1 MCGIVG
7 YIGDGSVAPAILD
20 GLRALEYRGYDS
32 AGLAVL
38 TPQGLSVRRRA
49 GRIDD
54 LATLVD
60 DELMAGDIGIGHTR
74 WATHGAVTDANAHPH
89 ADASGRL
96 VIVHNGMTDNVA
108 ELRTELLAD
117 GHEFDSDTDTEVIAH
132 LIGAQRDAGSSL
144 TDAVGR
150 TLRRL
155 AGAHSV
161 VALAADEPDLL
172 VGGRVG
178 SAGGLVVGHGASEAF
193 MASDLP
199 AVVRHTRNLQVVEA
213 GEVVSLRCDGAEFR
227 DLHSRPRNRR
237 LISVP
242 WGPMAAAKSG
252 HRHFMHKEIHEQPD
266 TLADTIRPRVTLDPA
281 ELRLRDFQLPVDAR
295 DVERV
300 VIVAS
305 GSSHFAGMIGM
316 RYLRELGQ
324 LPTFTEVA
332 SEFAYAPGP
341 LSRRTLVIAI
351 SQSGATAD
359 VLLAVERARAAGAPV
374 VALVNTVG
382 SELTRTADAA
392 FLLHAGPEIS
402 VAATKT
408 FVSQLGALYLLGCHL
423 GVMRGVL
430 PPDELA
436 RRLADIAHA
445 PLAIA
450 RVLEVEH
457 KVEELARRY
466 HGAANFLYMGRG
478 LAHPIA
484 MEGALKLKEISYIHA
499 EGFAAGE
506 LKHGPIALVAPD
518 IPIVAV
524 ALNDELR
531 PKILNAVA
539 QTRSRNG
546 RVILV
551 ASEGDDL
558 HHDVA
563 DDVITFP
570 RTPSLI
576 SPIVGVIPLQL
587 FAYHI
592 AVWLGLDVDQPRN
605 LAKSVT
611 VE

>member
-7 YIGDGSVAPAILD
+7 YIGDGSAAPTILD

-38 TPQGLSVRRRA
+38 TPHGLSVRRRA

-54 LATLVD
+54 LALLVD
-60 DELMAGDIGIGHTR
+60 DQLMSGAIGIGHTR
-74 WATHGAVTDANAHPH
+74 WATHGAVTDSNAHPH
-89 ADASGRL
+89 ADASGQL

-108 ELRTELLAD
+108 ELRAELLAD
-117 GHEFDSDTDTEVIAH
+117 GHVFDSETDTEVIAH

-193 MASDLP
+193 LASDLP

-213 GEVVSLRCDGAEFR
+213 GEIVALRSDGAVFQ
-227 DLHSRPRNRR
+227 DLHHRPRQRR

-266 TLADTIRPRVTLDPA
+266 TLSDTIRPRVTLDPA
-281 ELRLRDFQLPVDAR
+281 ELRLHDFQLPVDAEE
-295 DVERV
+295 VERV

-305 GSSHFAGMIGM
+305 GSSNFAGMIGA
-316 RYLRELGQ
+316 RYLRELAR
-324 LPTFTEVA
+324 LPATTEVA

-341 LSRRTLVIAI
+341 LSRGTLVIAI

-359 VLLAVERARAAGAPV
+359 VLLAVERAKAEGAPV

-392 FLLHAGPEIS
+392 FHLHAGPEIS

-408 FVSQLGALYLLGCHL
+408 FVSQLGALYLLSCHL
-423 GVMRGVL
+423 GMLCGVL
-430 PPDELA
+430 PPDQLA

-445 PLAIA
+445 PLAVA
-450 RVLEVEH
+450 RVLEIENQI
-457 KVEELARRY
+457 EDLARRY
-466 HGAANFLYMGRG
+466 HGAGNFLYMGRG

-484 MEGALKLKEISYIHA
+484 LEGALKLKEISYIHA

-518 IPIVAV
+518 IPVVAV

-531 PKILNAVA
+531 PKILNAVE

-551 ASEGDDL
+551 AGEGDDL
-558 HHDVA
+558 HSEIA
-563 DDVITFP
+563 EEVIPVP
-570 RTPSLI
+570 RTPALI
-576 SPIVGVIPLQL
+576 APIVSVVPLQL

>member
-7 YIGDGSVAPAILD
+7 YIGEGPAAPAILD

-38 TPQGLSVRRRA
+38 TPEGLSVRRRA

-54 LATLVD
+54 LVELVD
-60 DELMAGDIGIGHTR
+60 DQLMSGAIGIGHTR

-89 ADASGRL
+89 ADATGRL

-108 ELRTELLAD
+108 ELRAELLAD
-117 GHEFDSDTDTEVIAH
+117 GHVFSSETDTEVIAH
-132 LIGAQRDAGSSL
+132 LIGVQRDAGASL

-161 VALAADEPDLL
+161 LALAADEPDLL

-178 SAGGLVVGHGASEAF
+178 SAGGLVVGHGSSEAF
-193 MASDLP
+193 LASDLP

-213 GEVVSLRCDGAEFR
+213 GETVTMSAEGAEFQ
-227 DLHSRPRNRR
+227 DLDSRPRQRH

-242 WGPMAAAKSG
+242 WGPMAAAKAG
-252 HRHFMHKEIHEQPD
+252 HRHFMHKEIHEQPN

-281 ELRLRDFQLPVDAR
+281 ELRLHDFELPVNAR
-295 DVERV
+295 SVDRA

-305 GSSHFAGMIGM
+305 GSSNFAGMVGA
-316 RYLRELGQ
+316 RYLRDLAQ
-324 LPTFTEVA
+324 LPAATEVA

-341 LSRRTLVIAI
+341 LSNRTLVVAI

-359 VLLAVERARAAGAPV
+359 VLLAVERARDAGAPV

-392 FLLHAGPEIS
+392 FYLHAGPEIS
-402 VAATKT
+402 VCATKT
-408 FVSQLGALYLLGCHL
+408 FVSQLGAFYLLACHL
-423 GVMRGVL
+423 GEQRGVL
-430 PPDELA
+430 PPNQLA
-436 RRLADIAHA
+436 RRLTDIAHA
-445 PLAIA
+445 PLAVA
-450 RVLEVEH
+450 RVLEIEPQI
-457 KVEELARRY
+457 EELARRY
-466 HGAANFLYMGRG
+466 HHAANFLYMGRG
-478 LAHPIA
+478 LAHAIA
-484 MEGALKLKEISYIHA
+484 LEGALKLKEISYIHA

-506 LKHGPIALVAPD
+506 LKHGPIALVSPD
-518 IPIVAV
+518 IPVVAV

-531 PKILNAVA
+531 AKTLNAVA

-558 HHDVA
+558 EAGVA
-563 DDVITFP
+563 DEVITVP
-570 RTPSLI
+570 GTPSLI
-576 SPIVGVIPLQL
+576 APIAGVVPLQL

>member
-7 YIGDGSVAPAILD
+7 YIGDGSAAPTILD

-54 LATLVD
+54 LATLID
-60 DELMAGDIGIGHTR
+60 DELMSGAIGIGHTR
-74 WATHGAVTDANAHPH
+74 WATHGAVTDSNAHPH

-108 ELRTELLAD
+108 ELRAELLAD
-117 GHEFDSDTDTEVIAH
+117 GHRFASETDTEVIAH
-132 LIGAQRDAGSSL
+132 LIGVERDAGASL

-161 VALAADEPDLL
+161 LALAADEPDLL

-178 SAGGLVVGHGASEAF
+178 SAGGLVVGHGSSEAF
-193 MASDLP
+193 LASDLP
-199 AVVRHTRNLQVVEA
+199 AVVRHTRDLQVVEA
-213 GEVVSLRCDGAEFR
+213 GETVTLRTDGAEFQ
-227 DLHSRPRNRR
+227 DLNSRPRHRR
-237 LISVP
+237 LFSVP
-242 WGPMAAAKSG
+242 WGPMAAAKAG
-252 HRHFMHKEIHEQPD
+252 HRHFMHKEIHEQPN

-281 ELRLRDFQLPVDAR
+281 ELRLHDFQLPVDAKAIHR
-295 DVERV
+295 A

-305 GSSHFAGMIGM
+305 GSSNFAGMVGA
-316 RYLRELGQ
+316 RYLRDLARI
-324 LPTFTEVA
+324 PTSTEVA

-341 LSRRTLVIAI
+341 LSDRTLVIAI

-359 VLLAVERARAAGAPV
+359 VLLAVERARDAGSPV

-382 SELTRTADAA
+382 SELTRTADAT
-392 FLLHAGPEIS
+392 LHLHAGPEIS

-408 FVSQLGALYLLGCHL
+408 FVSQLGALYLLACHL
-423 GVMRGVL
+423 GEQRSIL
-430 PPDELA
+430 PADQLA

-445 PLAIA
+445 PLAVA
-450 RVLEVEH
+450 RALESEPQI
-457 KVEELARRY
+457 EDLARRF
-466 HGAANFLYMGRG
+466 HHAVNFLYIGRG
-478 LAHPIA
+478 LAHAIA
-484 MEGALKLKEISYIHA
+484 LEGALKLKEISYIHA

-506 LKHGPIALVAPD
+506 LKHGPIALVSPD
-518 IPIVAV
+518 MPVVAV

-531 PKILNAVA
+531 AKTLNAVA

-558 HHDVA
+558 EDGIA
-563 DDVITFP
+563 DEVITVP
-570 RTPSLI
+570 GTPSLI
-576 SPIVGVIPLQL
+576 APIIGVIPLQL

-592 AVWLGLDVDQPRN
+592 AVWLGVDVDQPRN

>member
-7 YIGDGSVAPAILD
+7 YIGNGSAAPTILD

-54 LATLVD
+54 LAMLVD
-60 DELMAGDIGIGHTR
+60 DQLMSGAIGIGHTR
-74 WATHGAVTDANAHPH
+74 WATHGAVTDTNAHPH

-108 ELRTELLAD
+108 ELRAELLAD
-117 GHEFDSDTDTEVIAH
+117 GHVFNSETDTEVIAH
-132 LIGAQRDAGSSL
+132 LIGVERDAGLPL

-161 VALAADEPDLL
+161 LALAADEPDLL

-178 SAGGLVVGHGASEAF
+178 SAGGMVVGHGASEAF
-193 MASDLP
+193 LASDLP
-199 AVVRHTRNLQVVEA
+199 AVVHHTRNLQVVEA
-213 GEVVSLRCDGAEFR
+213 GEIVALRSDGAEFQ
-227 DLHSRPRNRR
+227 DLNNRPRQRR

-242 WGPMAAAKSG
+242 WGPMAAAKAG

-295 DVERV
+295 DIERV

-305 GSSHFAGMIGM
+305 GSSNFAGMVGA
-316 RYLRELGQ
+316 RYVRQLAQ
-324 LPTFTEVA
+324 LPAATEVA

-341 LSRRTLVIAI
+341 LSPGTLVIAI

-359 VLLAVERARAAGAPV
+359 VLLAVERARTGGAPV

-392 FLLHAGPEIS
+392 FHLHAGPEIS
-402 VAATKT
+402 VCATKT
-408 FVSQLGALYLLGCHL
+408 FVSQLGALYLLACHL
-423 GVMRGVL
+423 GVLRGTL
-430 PPDELA
+430 PPNQLA

-445 PLAIA
+445 PIA
-450 RVLEVEH
+450 VARTLEIENQI
-457 KVEELARRY
+457 EDLARRY
-466 HGAANFLYMGRG
+466 HHARNFLYMGRG

-484 MEGALKLKEISYIHA
+484 LEGALKLKEISYIHA

-506 LKHGPIALVAPD
+506 LKHGPIALVEPD

-524 ALNDELR
+524 ALGDELR
-531 PKILNAVA
+531 SKILNAVE

-558 HHDVA
+558 HPEIA
-563 DDVITFP
+563 EEVITIP
-570 RTPSLI
+570 RTPPLI
-576 SPIVGVIPLQL
+576 APIVGVVPLQL

>member
-7 YIGDGSVAPAILD
+7 YIGEGPAAPAILD

-38 TPQGLSVRRRA
+38 TPEGLSVRRRA

-54 LATLVD
+54 LVELVD
-60 DELMAGDIGIGHTR
+60 DQLMSGAIGIGHTR

-89 ADASGRL
+89 ADATGRL

-108 ELRTELLAD
+108 ELRAELLAD
-117 GHEFDSDTDTEVIAH
+117 GHVFSSETDTEVIAH
-132 LIGAQRDAGSSL
+132 LIGVQRDAGASL

-161 VALAADEPDLL
+161 LALAADEPDLL

-178 SAGGLVVGHGASEAF
+178 SAGGLVVGHGSSEAF
-193 MASDLP
+193 LASDLP

-213 GEVVSLRCDGAEFR
+213 GETVTLSAEGAEFQ
-227 DLHSRPRNRR
+227 DLHRRPRQRH

-242 WGPMAAAKSG
+242 WGPMAAAKAG
-252 HRHFMHKEIHEQPD
+252 HRHFMHKEIHEQPN

-281 ELRLRDFQLPVDAR
+281 ELRLHDFELPVNAR
-295 DVERV
+295 SVDRA

-305 GSSHFAGMIGM
+305 GSSNFAGMVGA
-316 RYLRELGQ
+316 RYLRDLAQ
-324 LPTFTEVA
+324 LPAATEVA

-341 LSRRTLVIAI
+341 LSNRTLVVAI

-359 VLLAVERARAAGAPV
+359 VLLAVERARDAGAPV

-392 FLLHAGPEIS
+392 FYLHAGPEIS
-402 VAATKT
+402 VCATKT
-408 FVSQLGALYLLGCHL
+408 FVSQLGAFYLLACHL
-423 GVMRGVL
+423 GEQRGVL
-430 PPDELA
+430 PPNQLA
-436 RRLADIAHA
+436 RRLTDIAHA
-445 PLAIA
+445 PLAVA
-450 RVLEVEH
+450 RVLEIEPQI
-457 KVEELARRY
+457 EELARRY
-466 HGAANFLYMGRG
+466 HHAANFLYMGRG
-478 LAHPIA
+478 LAHAIA
-484 MEGALKLKEISYIHA
+484 LEGALKLKEISYIHA

-506 LKHGPIALVAPD
+506 LKHGPIALVSPD
-518 IPIVAV
+518 IPVVAV

-531 PKILNAVA
+531 AKTLNAVA

-558 HHDVA
+558 EAGVA
-563 DDVITFP
+563 DEVITVP
-570 RTPSLI
+570 GTPSLI
-576 SPIVGVIPLQL
+576 APIAGVVPLQL

>member
-7 YIGDGSVAPAILD
+7 YIGESPAAPAILD

-38 TPQGLSVRRRA
+38 TPEGLSVRRRA

-60 DELMAGDIGIGHTR
+60 DRLMSGGIGIGHTR
-74 WATHGAVTDANAHPH
+74 WATHGAVTDGNAHPH

-108 ELRTELLAD
+108 ELRAELLAD
-117 GHEFDSDTDTEVIAH
+117 GHVFASDTDTEVIAH
-132 LIGAQRDAGSSL
+132 LMGVQRDAGASL

-155 AGAHSV
+155 VGAHSV
-161 VALAADEPDLL
+161 LALAADEPDLL

-178 SAGGLVVGHGASEAF
+178 SAGGLVVGHGNSGALL
-193 MASDLP
+193 ASDLP
-199 AVVRHTRNLQVVEA
+199 AVVRYTRNLQVVES
-213 GEVVSLRCDGAEFR
+213 GEIVALRRDCAEFQ
-227 DLHSRPRNRR
+227 DLDNRPLTRR
-237 LISVP
+237 TISIP
-242 WGPMAAAKSG
+242 WDPMAVAKAG
-252 HRHFMHKEIHEQPD
+252 HRHFMHKEILEQPES
-266 TLADTIRPRVTLDPA
+266 LAETIRPRVTLDPPQ
-281 ELRLRDFQLPVDAR
+281 LRWRDFRLPVEAR
-295 DVERV
+295 AIERV

-305 GSSHFAGMIGM
+305 GTSNFAGIVGAS
-316 RYLRELGQ
+316 YLRSLAG
-324 LPTFTEVA
+324 LPATTEIA

-341 LSRRTLVIAI
+341 LSERTLVVAI

-374 VALVNTVG
+374 VALVNTIG
-382 SELTRTADAA
+382 SELTRAADAA
-392 FLLHAGPEIS
+392 FYLHAGPEIS
-402 VAATKT
+402 VCATKT
-408 FVSQLGALYLLGCHL
+408 FVSQLGALYLLACHL
-423 GVMRGVL
+423 GVQCGVL
-430 PPDELA
+430 PPDRLA

-445 PLAIA
+445 PLAVA
-450 RVLEVEH
+450 RALETEPQ
-457 KVEELARRY
+457 VEELARRY
-466 HGAANFLYMGRG
+466 HQAGNFLYMGRG

-484 MEGALKLKEISYIHA
+484 LEGALKLKEVSYIHA

-518 IPIVAV
+518 IPVVAV
-524 ALNDELR
+524 ALDDELR
-531 PKILNAVA
+531 AKTLNAVA
-539 QTRSRNG
+539 QVRSRNG
-546 RVILV
+546 RVILI

-558 HHDVA
+558 DPA
-563 DDVITFP
+563 LTEDIITVP
-570 RTPSLI
+570 RTSSLI
-576 SPIVGVIPLQL
+576 APIVAVVPLQL

>member
-7 YIGDGSVAPAILD
+7 YIGDGSAAPTILD

-54 LATLVD
+54 LAMLVD
-60 DELMAGDIGIGHTR
+60 DQLMSGAIGIGHTR
-74 WATHGAVTDANAHPH
+74 WATHGGVTDSNAHPH

-108 ELRTELLAD
+108 ELRAELLAD
-117 GHEFDSDTDTEVIAH
+117 GHVFDSETDTEVIAH

-193 MASDLP
+193 LASDLP

-213 GEVVSLRCDGAEFR
+213 GEIVALRSDGAEFQ
-227 DLHSRPRNRR
+227 DLHNRPRERR

-242 WGPMAAAKSG
+242 WGPMAAAKAG

-266 TLADTIRPRVTLDPA
+266 TLSDTIRPRVTLDPA
-281 ELRLRDFQLPVDAR
+281 ELRLHDFQLPVDAEE
-295 DVERV
+295 VERV

-305 GSSHFAGMIGM
+305 GSSHFAGMIGA
-316 RYLRELGQ
+316 RYLRELAR
-324 LPTFTEVA
+324 LPATTEVA

-341 LSRRTLVIAI
+341 LSRGTLVIAI

-359 VLLAVERARAAGAPV
+359 VLLAVERAKADGSPV

-392 FLLHAGPEIS
+392 FHLHAGPEIS

-408 FVSQLGALYLLGCHL
+408 FVSQLGALYLLSCHL
-423 GVMRGVL
+423 GMLRGVL
-430 PPDELA
+430 PPDQLA

-445 PLAIA
+445 PLAVA
-450 RVLEVEH
+450 RVL
-457 KVEELARRY
+457 KVENQIEDLARRY
-466 HGAANFLYMGRG
+466 HGAGTF
-478 LAHPIA
+478 
-484 MEGALKLKEISYIHA
+484 STWD
-499 EGFAAGE
+499 AGS
-506 LKHGPIALVAPD
+506 H
-518 IPIVAV
+518 
-524 ALNDELR
+524 
-531 PKILNAVA
+531 
-539 QTRSRNG
+539 TRSRWKA
-546 RVILV
+546 R
-551 ASEGDDL
+551 
-558 HHDVA
+558 
-563 DDVITFP
+563 
-570 RTPSLI
+570 
-576 SPIVGVIPLQL
+576 
-587 FAYHI
+587 
-592 AVWLGLDVDQPRN
+592 
-605 LAKSVT
+605 
-611 VE
+611 

>member
-7 YIGDGSVAPAILD
+7 YIGDGSAAPAILD

-38 TPQGLSVRRRA
+38 TAEGLSVRRRA

-54 LATLVD
+54 LALLID
-60 DELMAGDIGIGHTR
+60 DELMSSAIGIGHTR
-74 WATHGAVTDANAHPH
+74 WATHGAVTDNNAHPH

-96 VIVHNGMTDNVA
+96 VIVHNGMTDNVT
-108 ELRTELLAD
+108 ELRAELLAD
-117 GHEFDSDTDTEVIAH
+117 GHRFASETDTEVIAH
-132 LIGAQRDAGSSL
+132 LIGIQRDAGASL

-161 VALAADEPDLL
+161 LALAADEPDLL

-178 SAGGLVVGHGASEAF
+178 SAGGLVVGHGSSEAF
-193 MASDLP
+193 LASDLP

-213 GEVVSLRCDGAEFR
+213 GETVTLRTDGAEFQ
-227 DLHSRPRNRR
+227 DLNSRPRHRR
-237 LISVP
+237 LFSVP
-242 WGPMAAAKSG
+242 WGPMAAAKAG
-252 HRHFMHKEIHEQPD
+252 HRHFMHKEIHEQPE

-281 ELRLRDFQLPVDAR
+281 ELRLHDFQLPVDAKAVDR
-295 DVERV
+295 A

-305 GSSHFAGMIGM
+305 GSSNFAGMVGA
-316 RYLRELGQ
+316 RYLRDLARI
-324 LPTFTEVA
+324 PASAEVA

-341 LSRRTLVIAI
+341 LSDRTLIVAI

-359 VLLAVERARAAGAPV
+359 VLLAVERARDAGAPV

-382 SELTRTADAA
+382 SELTRTADAT
-392 FLLHAGPEIS
+392 LNLHAGPEIS

-408 FVSQLGALYLLGCHL
+408 FVSQLGALYLLACHV
-423 GVMRGVL
+423 GEQRNIL
-430 PPDELA
+430 PADQLA

-445 PLAIA
+445 PLAVA
-450 RVLEVEH
+450 RALEIEPQI
-457 KVEELARRY
+457 EDLARRF
-466 HGAANFLYMGRG
+466 HDAVNFLYMGRG
-478 LAHPIA
+478 LAHAIA
-484 MEGALKLKEISYIHA
+484 LEGALKLKEISYIHA

-506 LKHGPIALVAPD
+506 LKHGPIALVSPD
-518 IPIVAV
+518 MPVVAV

-531 PKILNAVA
+531 AKTLNAVA

-551 ASEGDDL
+551 ATEGDDL
-558 HHDVA
+558 EDGIA
-563 DDVITFP
+563 DEVIIVP
-570 RTPSLI
+570 GTPSLI
-576 SPIVGVIPLQL
+576 APITSVIPLQL

-592 AVWLGLDVDQPRN
+592 AVWLGVDVDQPRN

>member
-7 YIGDGSVAPAILD
+7 YIGDGPAAPAILD

-38 TPQGLSVRRRA
+38 TPHGLSVRRKA

-54 LATLVD
+54 LAMLVD
-60 DELMAGDIGIGHTR
+60 EELMSGAVGIGHTR
-74 WATHGAVTDANAHPH
+74 WATHGAVTDGNAHPH
-89 ADASGRL
+89 ADASGQL

-108 ELRTELLAD
+108 ELRAELQSD
-117 GHEFDSDTDTEVIAH
+117 GHAFASETDTEVIAH
-132 LIGAQRDAGSSL
+132 LIGVQRDAGKSL

-161 VALAADEPDLL
+161 LALAADEPDLL

-178 SAGGLVVGHGASEAF
+178 SAGGLVVGHGVSEAF
-193 MASDLP
+193 LASDLP

-213 GEVVSLRCDGAEFR
+213 GEVVTLRSDGAEFQ
-227 DLHSRPRNRR
+227 DLNNRPRHRR
-237 LISVP
+237 LITVP
-242 WGPMAAAKSG
+242 WGPVAAAKAG
-252 HRHFMHKEIHEQPD
+252 HRHFMRKEIHEQPD

-281 ELRLRDFQLPVDAR
+281 ELRLHDFRLPVEAQT
-295 DVERV
+295 VERV

-305 GSSHFAGMIGM
+305 GSSNFAGMVGA
-316 RYLRELGQ
+316 RYLRELAEV
-324 LPTFTEVA
+324 PAATEIA

-341 LSRRTLVIAI
+341 LSDRTLVVAI

-359 VLLAVERARAAGAPV
+359 VLLAVERAKAAGAPV

-392 FLLHAGPEIS
+392 LYLHAGPEIS

-408 FVSQLGALYLLGCHL
+408 FVSQLGTLYLRACHL
-423 GVMRGVL
+423 GEQRGVL
-430 PPDELA
+430 PPDRLA

-445 PLAIA
+445 PLAVA
-450 RVLEVEH
+450 RALEVEPQI
-457 KVEELARRY
+457 KELARRY
-466 HGAANFLYMGRG
+466 HDATNFLFMGRG
-478 LAHPIA
+478 LAYPIA
-484 MEGALKLKEISYIHA
+484 LEGALKLKEISYIHA

-506 LKHGPIALVAPD
+506 LKHGPIALVAPN
-518 IPIVAV
+518 IPVV
-524 ALNDELR
+524 ALALDDELR
-531 PKILNAVA
+531 AKTLNAVA

-558 HHDVA
+558 KA
-563 DDVITFP
+563 GIAEELITVP
-570 RTPSLI
+570 HTPPLI
-576 SPIVGVIPLQL
+576 APIVGVIPVQL

-592 AVWLGLDVDQPRN
+592 AVCLGLDVDQPRN

>member
-7 YIGDGSVAPAILD
+7 YIGDGPAAPAILD

-38 TPQGLSVRRRA
+38 TPEGLAVRRRV

-54 LATLVD
+54 LERLVD
-60 DELMAGDIGIGHTR
+60 EQLMSGAIGIGHTR
-74 WATHGAVTDANAHPH
+74 WATHGAVTNGNAHPH

-108 ELRTELLAD
+108 ELRAELLAD
-117 GHEFDSDTDTEVIAH
+117 GHIFASETDTEVIAH
-132 LIGAQRDAGSSL
+132 LIGVQRDAGASL

-161 VALAADEPDLL
+161 LALAADEPDLL

-178 SAGGLVVGHGASEAF
+178 SAGGLVVGHGNAEAF
-193 MASDLP
+193 LASDLP
-199 AVVRHTRNLQVVEA
+199 AVVRFTRNLQVVEA
-213 GEVVSLRCDGAEFR
+213 GEIVALRSDGAEFQ
-227 DLHSRPRNRR
+227 DLQNRPRHRR

-242 WGPMAAAKSG
+242 WGPVATAKAG

-281 ELRLRDFQLPVDAR
+281 ELRLHDFHLPVDAPTI
-295 DVERV
+295 ERV

-305 GSSHFAGMIGM
+305 GSSNFAGMVGT
-316 RYLRELGQ
+316 RYFRQ
-324 LPTFTEVA
+324 LARVPASTEVA

-341 LSRRTLVIAI
+341 LSDRTLVIAI

-359 VLLAVERARAAGAPV
+359 VLLAVERATAAGAPV

-382 SELTRTADAA
+382 SELTRTADAV
-392 FLLHAGPEIS
+392 FYLHAGPEIS

-408 FVSQLGALYLLGCHL
+408 FVSQLGALYLLACYL
-423 GVMRGVL
+423 GVQRDVL
-430 PPDELA
+430 PPDQLA
-436 RRLADIAHA
+436 GRLADIAHA
-445 PLAIA
+445 PLAVA
-450 RVLEVEH
+450 RALEVEPQI
-457 KVEELARRY
+457 EELARRY
-466 HGAANFLYMGRG
+466 HHADNFLYMGRG

-484 MEGALKLKEISYIHA
+484 LEGALKLKEVSYIHA

-506 LKHGPIALVAPD
+506 LKHGPIALVSPD
-518 IPIVAV
+518 VPVV
-524 ALNDELR
+524 ALALDDELR
-531 PKILNAVA
+531 VKMINAVA
-539 QTRSRNG
+539 QTRARNG
-546 RVILV
+546 RVILI

-558 HHDVA
+558 HDEIAEEIIAV
-563 DDVITFP
+563 P
-570 RTPSLI
+570 RTPPLI
-576 SPIVGVIPLQL
+576 APIVGVVPLQL

-605 LAKSVT
+605 LAKTVT

>member
-7 YIGDGSVAPAILD
+7 YIGDGSAAPAILE

-49 GRIDD
+49 GRIRD
-54 LATLVD
+54 LARLID
-60 DELMAGDIGIGHTR
+60 DDVMSGAIGIGHTR

-89 ADASGRL
+89 TDASGRL
-96 VIVHNGMTDNVA
+96 VLVHNGMTDNVA
-108 ELRTELLAD
+108 DIRAELLAD
-117 GHEFDSDTDTEVIAH
+117 GHVFSSETDTEVIAH
-132 LIGAQRDAGSSL
+132 LIGAHRDAGSSL

-161 VALAADEPDLL
+161 VALAADEPGLL

-178 SAGGLVVGHGASEAF
+178 SAGGLVVGHGESEALL
-193 MASDLP
+193 ASDLP
-199 AVVRHTRNLQVVEA
+199 AVVRHTRKVQVVEA
-213 GEVVSLRCDGAEFR
+213 GEIVALRSDGAEFQ
-227 DLHSRPRNRR
+227 DLNSRSRQRR
-237 LISVP
+237 VFSVP
-242 WGPMAAAKSG
+242 WGPLAAAKAG
-252 HRHFMHKEIHEQPD
+252 HRHFMHKEIHEQPK
-266 TLADTIRPRVTLDPA
+266 TLADTIRPRVTLEPA
-281 ELRLRDFQLPVDAR
+281 QLRLHDFELPVDAR
-295 DVERV
+295 DIERV

-305 GSSHFAGMIGM
+305 GSSNFAGMVGA
-316 RYLRELGQ
+316 RYVREMAL
-324 LPTFTEVA
+324 LPAVTEVA

-341 LSRRTLVIAI
+341 LSRGTLVIAI

-359 VLLAVERARAAGAPV
+359 VLLAVERAKADGAPV

-392 FLLHAGPEIS
+392 FHLHAGPEIS

-423 GVMRGVL
+423 GVLRGVL
-430 PPDELA
+430 PPD
-436 RRLADIAHA
+436 RLAQRLTDIAHA
-445 PLAIA
+445 PLTVA
-450 RVLEVEH
+450 RVLEIES
-457 KVEELARRY
+457 EIEDLARRY

-478 LAHPIA
+478 LAHPVA
-484 MEGALKLKEISYIHA
+484 LEGALKLKEISYIHA

-524 ALNDELR
+524 ALGDELR
-531 PKILNAVA
+531 PKILSAVE
-539 QTRSRNG
+539 QTRARNG

-558 HHDVA
+558 YPGIAEDI
-563 DDVITFP
+563 ITVP
-570 RTPSLI
+570 RTPPLI
-576 SPIVGVIPLQL
+576 APIVSVIPLQL

>member
-7 YIGDGSVAPAILD
+7 YIGDGPAAPAILD

-38 TPQGLSVRRRA
+38 TPEGLSVRRRA

-54 LATLVD
+54 LAMLVANQ
-60 DELMAGDIGIGHTR
+60 LMSGAIGIGHTR
-74 WATHGAVTDANAHPH
+74 WATHGAVTDSNAHPH

-96 VIVHNGMTDNVA
+96 VIVHNGMTDNVS
-108 ELRTELLAD
+108 ELRANLLAD
-117 GHEFDSDTDTEVIAH
+117 GHVFASETDTEVIAH
-132 LIGAQRDAGSSL
+132 LIGVQRDAGASL
-144 TDAVGR
+144 TEAVGH
-150 TLRRL
+150 TLRHL

-161 VALAADEPDLL
+161 LALAADEPDVL

-178 SAGGLVVGHGASEAF
+178 SAGGLVVGHGNSEAF
-193 MASDLP
+193 LASDLP

-213 GEVVSLRCDGAEFR
+213 GEIVALRRDGAEFQ
-227 DLHSRPRNRR
+227 DLNNRPRHRR

-242 WGPMAAAKSG
+242 WGPVAAAKAG

-281 ELRLRDFQLPVDAR
+281 ELRLHDFQLPVDAQT
-295 DVERV
+295 VERV
-300 VIVAS
+300 AIVAS
-305 GSSHFAGMIGM
+305 GSSNFAGMIGT
-316 RYLRELGQ
+316 RYFRELA
-324 LPTFTEVA
+324 LVPAATEIA
-332 SEFAYAPGP
+332 SEFAYTPGP
-341 LSRRTLVIAI
+341 LSDRTLVIAI

-374 VALVNTVG
+374 VAVVNTVG
-382 SELTRTADAA
+382 SELTRTADAV
-392 FLLHAGPEIS
+392 FHLHAGPEIS

-408 FVSQLGALYLLGCHL
+408 FVSQLGALYLLACHL
-423 GVMRGVL
+423 GVERGVL
-430 PPDELA
+430 PPDQFA
-436 RRLADIAHA
+436 RRLTDIAHA
-445 PLAIA
+445 PLAVA
-450 RVLEVEH
+450 RTLEIEPQI
-457 KVEELARRY
+457 EELARRY
-466 HGAANFLYMGRG
+466 HHAGNFLYMGRG
-478 LAHPIA
+478 LAHA
-484 MEGALKLKEISYIHA
+484 VALEGALKLKEVSYIHA

-518 IPIVAV
+518 IPVVAV
-524 ALNDELR
+524 ALGDELR
-531 PKILNAVA
+531 AKTLNAVA

-558 HHDVA
+558 EDGIAEEIVT
-563 DDVITFP
+563 VP
-570 RTPSLI
+570 RTPPLI
-576 SPIVGVIPLQL
+576 APIVGVVPLQL

-592 AVWLGLDVDQPRN
+592 AVLLGLDVDQPRN
-605 LAKSVT
+605 LAKTVT

>member
-1 MCGIVG
+1 MSG
-7 YIGDGSVAPAILD
+7 A
-20 GLRALEYRGYDS
+20 
-32 AGLAVL
+32 
-38 TPQGLSVRRRA
+38 
-49 GRIDD
+49 
-54 LATLVD
+54 
-60 DELMAGDIGIGHTR
+60 IGIGHTR

-96 VIVHNGMTDNVA
+96 VIVHNGMTDNVT
-108 ELRTELLAD
+108 ELRAELLAD
-117 GHEFDSDTDTEVIAH
+117 GHVFDSETDTEVIAH
-132 LIGAQRDAGSSL
+132 LIGVERDAGLPL

-161 VALAADEPDLL
+161 LALAADEPDLL

-193 MASDLP
+193 LASDLP

-213 GEVVSLRCDGAEFR
+213 GEIVALRSDGAEFQ
-227 DLHSRPRNRR
+227 DLNNRPRDRR

-242 WGPMAAAKSG
+242 WGPMAAAKAG

-266 TLADTIRPRVTLDPA
+266 TLADTIRPRVTLEPA
-281 ELRLRDFQLPVDAR
+281 ELRLQDFQLPVDAR
-295 DVERV
+295 DVQRV

-305 GSSHFAGMIGM
+305 GSSNFAGMVGA
-316 RYLRELGQ
+316 RYLRELAH
-324 LPTFTEVA
+324 LPATTEVA

-341 LSRRTLVIAI
+341 LSPETLVIAI

-359 VLLAVERARAAGAPV
+359 VLLAVERAKADGAPV

-392 FLLHAGPEIS
+392 FHLHAGPEIS

-408 FVSQLGALYLLGCHL
+408 FVSQLGALYLLSCHL
-423 GVMRGVL
+423 GVLRRVL
-430 PPDELA
+430 SSDQLA
-436 RRLADIAHA
+436 RRLAHIAHA

-450 RVLEVEH
+450 RVLEIESH
-457 KVEELARRY
+457 IEELARQY
-466 HGAANFLYMGRG
+466 HNAANFLYMGRG
-478 LAHPIA
+478 LAHAIA
-484 MEGALKLKEISYIHA
+484 LEGALKLKEISYIHA

-506 LKHGPIALVAPD
+506 LKHGPIALVAPE
-518 IPIVAV
+518 IPVVAV

-558 HHDVA
+558 HADVA
-563 DDVITFP
+563 EAVITVP
-570 RTPSLI
+570 RTPPLI
-576 SPIVGVIPLQL
+576 APIVSVVPLQL

>member
-7 YIGDGSVAPAILD
+7 YIGEGPAVPAIMD

-38 TPQGLSVRRRA
+38 TPSGLSVRRRA

-54 LATLVD
+54 LTKLID
-60 DELMAGDIGIGHTR
+60 GELMSGAIGIGHTR
-74 WATHGAVTDANAHPH
+74 WATHGAVTDINAHPH
-89 ADASGRL
+89 ADASGQI

-108 ELRTELLAD
+108 ELRAELLAD
-117 GHEFDSDTDTEVIAH
+117 GHVFASETDTEVIAH
-132 LIGAQRDAGSSL
+132 LIGVHCDAGASL

-161 VALAADEPDLL
+161 LALAADEPDLL

-178 SAGGLVVGHGASEAF
+178 SAGGLVVGHGSSEAF
-193 MASDLP
+193 LASDLP
-199 AVVRHTRNLQVVEA
+199 AVVRHTRKLQVVEA
-213 GEVVSLRCDGAEFR
+213 GEVVTLRSDGAEFA
-227 DLHSRPRNRR
+227 DLENRPRHRPV
-237 LISVP
+237 ISVP
-242 WGPMAAAKSG
+242 WGPMAAAKAG
-252 HRHFMHKEIHEQPD
+252 HRHFMHKEIHEQPE
-266 TLADTIRPRVTLDPA
+266 TLADTIRPRVMLDPA
-281 ELRLRDFQLPVDAR
+281 ELRLHGFQLPVNADAIDR
-295 DVERV
+295 T

-305 GSSHFAGMIGM
+305 GSSNFAGMVGA
-316 RYLRELGQ
+316 RYLRDIAQ
-324 LPTFTEVA
+324 LPATTEVA

-341 LSRRTLVIAI
+341 LSDRTLVIAI

-359 VLLAVERARAAGAPV
+359 VLLAVECARAAGAPV
-374 VALVNTVG
+374 VALVNTEG

-392 FLLHAGPEIS
+392 FYMHAGPEIS
-402 VAATKT
+402 VCATKT
-408 FVSQLGALYLLGCHL
+408 FVSQLGALYLLACHL
-423 GVMRGVL
+423 GDLRGVL
-430 PPDELA
+430 PPHELA
-436 RRLADIAHA
+436 GRLADIAHA

-450 RVLEVEH
+450 RALEDEAQV
-457 KVEELARRY
+457 KELARRY
-466 HGAANFLYMGRG
+466 HQATNFLYMGRG

-518 IPIVAV
+518 IPVVAV

-531 PKILNAVA
+531 PKILNAVE

-558 HHDVA
+558 HAGVA
-563 DDVITFP
+563 EEIITVP
-570 RTPSLI
+570 RTSPLI
-576 SPIVGVIPLQL
+576 APIVSVVPLQL

>member
-7 YIGDGSVAPAILD
+7 YIGDGPAVPAIMD

-38 TPQGLSVRRRA
+38 TPEGLSVRRRA
-49 GRIDD
+49 GRIEDLTKLLDD
-54 LATLVD
+54 R
-60 DELMAGDIGIGHTR
+60 LMSGGIGIGHTR

-108 ELRTELLAD
+108 ELRAELLAE
-117 GHEFDSDTDTEVIAH
+117 GHRFASETDTEVIAH
-132 LIGAQRDAGSSL
+132 LIGIERDAGASL

-161 VALAADEPDLL
+161 LALAADEPDLL

-178 SAGGLVVGHGASEAF
+178 SAGGLVVGHGSSEAF
-193 MASDLP
+193 LASDLP

-213 GEVVSLRCDGAEFR
+213 GEIVALRTDGAEFQ
-227 DLHSRPRNRR
+227 DLHSRPRHRP

-242 WGPMAAAKSG
+242 WGPMAAAKAG

-281 ELRLRDFQLPVDAR
+281 ELRLHDFQLPVDAKAVDR
-295 DVERV
+295 A

-305 GSSHFAGMIGM
+305 GSSNFAGMVGA
-316 RYLRELGQ
+316 RYLRDLAQ
-324 LPTFTEVA
+324 IPAATEVA

-341 LSRRTLVIAI
+341 LSDRTLVIAI

-359 VLLAVERARAAGAPV
+359 VLLAVERAREAGAPV

-392 FLLHAGPEIS
+392 FYLHAGPEIS

-408 FVSQLGALYLLGCHL
+408 FVSQLGALYLLACHL
-423 GVMRGVL
+423 GDRRGIL
-430 PPDELA
+430 PADQLA

-445 PLAIA
+445 PLAVA
-450 RVLEVEH
+450 RALELEPQI
-457 KVEELARRY
+457 EDLARRF
-466 HGAANFLYMGRG
+466 HHADNFLYMGRG
-478 LAHPIA
+478 LAHA
-484 MEGALKLKEISYIHA
+484 VALEGALKLKEISYIHA

-506 LKHGPIALVAPD
+506 LKHGPIALVSPD
-518 IPIVAV
+518 MPAVAV

-531 PKILNAVA
+531 AKTLNAVA

-558 HHDVA
+558 EDGIA
-563 DDVITFP
+563 DDVITVP
-570 RTPSLI
+570 GTPSLI
-576 SPIVGVIPLQL
+576 APIVAVVPMQL

>member
-7 YIGDGSVAPAILD
+7 YIGDGSAAPTILD

-38 TPQGLSVRRRA
+38 TPQGLSTRRRA

-54 LATLVD
+54 LAMLVD
-60 DELMAGDIGIGHTR
+60 DQLMSGAIGIGHTR
-74 WATHGAVTDANAHPH
+74 WATHGAVTDSNAHPH

-108 ELRTELLAD
+108 ELRAELLAD
-117 GHEFDSDTDTEVIAH
+117 GHVFNSETDTEVIAH

-161 VALAADEPDLL
+161 LALAADEPDLL

-178 SAGGLVVGHGASEAF
+178 YAGGLVVGHGASEAF

-213 GEVVSLRCDGAEFR
+213 GEIVALRSDGAEFQ
-227 DLHSRPRNRR
+227 DLNNRPRQRR

-242 WGPMAAAKSG
+242 WGPMAAAKAG
-252 HRHFMHKEIHEQPD
+252 HRHFMHKEIHEQPS

-281 ELRLRDFQLPVDAR
+281 ELRLHDFQLPVDAE

-300 VIVAS
+300 MIVAS
-305 GSSHFAGMIGM
+305 GSSNFAGMVGA
-316 RYLRELGQ
+316 RYMRELAQ
-324 LPTFTEVA
+324 LPATTEVA

-341 LSRRTLVIAI
+341 LSRGTLVIAI

-359 VLLAVERARAAGAPV
+359 VLLAVERAKADGAPV

-392 FLLHAGPEIS
+392 FHLHAGPEIS

-408 FVSQLGALYLLGCHL
+408 FVSQLGALYLLSCHL
-423 GVMRGVL
+423 GELRGVL
-430 PPDELA
+430 PPDQLA

-445 PLAIA
+445 PLAVA
-450 RVLEVEH
+450 RVLEIESQID
-457 KVEELARRY
+457 ELARHY

-484 MEGALKLKEISYIHA
+484 LEGALKLKEISYIHA

-518 IPIVAV
+518 IPVVAV

-531 PKILNAVA
+531 PKILNAVE

-551 ASEGDDL
+551 ASDGDDL
-558 HHDVA
+558 HPGIAEEVLT
-563 DDVITFP
+563 VP
-570 RTPSLI
+570 RTPPLI
-576 SPIVGVIPLQL
+576 APIVSVVPLQL

>member
-7 YIGDGSVAPAILD
+7 YIGDGPAAPAILD

-38 TPQGLSVRRRA
+38 TPDGLSVRRRA

-60 DELMAGDIGIGHTR
+60 DELMSGAIGIGHTR
-74 WATHGAVTDANAHPH
+74 WATHGAVTDGNAHPH

-108 ELRTELLAD
+108 ELRAELLAD
-117 GHEFDSDTDTEVIAH
+117 GHVFASDTDTEVIAH
-132 LIGAQRDAGSSL
+132 LIGVQRDAGASL

-161 VALAADEPDLL
+161 LALAADEPGLL

-178 SAGGLVVGHGASEAF
+178 SAGGLVVGHGDSEAF
-193 MASDLP
+193 LASDLP
-199 AVVRHTRNLQVVEA
+199 AVVRHTRDLQVVEA
-213 GEVVSLRCDGAEFR
+213 GEIVALRSDAAEFQ
-227 DLHSRPRNRR
+227 DLNSRPRHRR

-242 WGPMAAAKSG
+242 WGPMAAAKAG

-281 ELRLRDFQLPVDAR
+281 ELRLNDFELPVDAPTI
-295 DVERV
+295 ERV
-300 VIVAS
+300 TIVAS
-305 GSSHFAGMIGM
+305 GTSNFAGMVGA
-316 RYLRELGQ
+316 RYLRELAH
-324 LPTFTEVA
+324 LPAAIEIA

-341 LSRRTLVIAI
+341 LSDRTLVIAI

-392 FLLHAGPEIS
+392 FYLHAGPEIS

-408 FVSQLGALYLLGCHL
+408 FVSQLGALYLLACHL
-423 GVMRGVL
+423 GVQRGVL
-430 PPDELA
+430 PPDQLA

-445 PLAIA
+445 PLAVA
-450 RVLEVEH
+450 RVLEIEPRVED
-457 KVEELARRY
+457 LARRY
-466 HGAANFLYMGRG
+466 HQAGNFLYMGRG

-484 MEGALKLKEISYIHA
+484 LEGALKLKEVSYIHA

-518 IPIVAV
+518 IPVVAV
-524 ALNDELR
+524 ALDDELR
-531 PKILNAVA
+531 AKTLNAVA
-539 QTRSRNG
+539 QVSSRNG

-558 HHDVA
+558 QDGIA
-563 DDVITFP
+563 EEVITIP
-570 RTPSLI
+570 RTPRLI
-576 SPIVGVIPLQL
+576 APIVGVVPLQL

>member
-7 YIGDGSVAPAILD
+7 YIGDGPAAPAILD

-38 TPQGLSVRRRA
+38 TPDGLSVRRRA

-60 DELMAGDIGIGHTR
+60 DELMSGAIGIGHTR
-74 WATHGAVTDANAHPH
+74 WATHGAVTDGNAHPH

-108 ELRTELLAD
+108 ELRAELLSD
-117 GHEFDSDTDTEVIAH
+117 GHVFASDTDTEVIAH
-132 LIGAQRDAGSSL
+132 LIGIQRDAGASL

-161 VALAADEPDLL
+161 LALAADEPGLL

-178 SAGGLVVGHGASEAF
+178 SAGGLVVGHGDSEAF
-193 MASDLP
+193 LASDLP
-199 AVVRHTRNLQVVEA
+199 AVVRHTRDLQVVEA
-213 GEVVSLRCDGAEFR
+213 GEIVALRSDAAEFQ
-227 DLHSRPRNRR
+227 DLNSRPRHRR

-242 WGPMAAAKSG
+242 WGPMAAAKAG

-281 ELRLRDFQLPVDAR
+281 ELRLNDFELPVDAPTI
-295 DVERV
+295 ERV
-300 VIVAS
+300 TIVAS
-305 GSSHFAGMIGM
+305 GTSNFAGMVGA
-316 RYLRELGQ
+316 RYLRELAH
-324 LPTFTEVA
+324 LPAAIEIA

-341 LSRRTLVIAI
+341 LSDRTLVIAI

-392 FLLHAGPEIS
+392 FYLHAGPEIS

-408 FVSQLGALYLLGCHL
+408 FVSQLGALYLLACHL
-423 GVMRGVL
+423 GVRRGVL
-430 PPDELA
+430 PPDQLA

-445 PLAIA
+445 PLAVA
-450 RVLEVEH
+450 RVLEIESRVED
-457 KVEELARRY
+457 LARRY
-466 HGAANFLYMGRG
+466 HQAGNFLYMGRG
-478 LAHPIA
+478 LAHAIA
-484 MEGALKLKEISYIHA
+484 LEGALKLKEVSYIHA

-518 IPIVAV
+518 IPVVAV
-524 ALNDELR
+524 ALDDELR
-531 PKILNAVA
+531 AKTLNAVA
-539 QTRSRNG
+539 QVSSRNG

-558 HHDVA
+558 QDGIA
-563 DDVITFP
+563 EEVITIP
-570 RTPSLI
+570 RTPRLI
-576 SPIVGVIPLQL
+576 APIVGVVPLQL

>member
-7 YIGDGSVAPAILD
+7 YIGDGSAAPAILD

-32 AGLAVL
+32 AGIAVL

-49 GRIDD
+49 GRIRDLAQLIDDD
-54 LATLVD
+54 L
-60 DELMAGDIGIGHTR
+60 MSGDIGIGHTR

-108 ELRTELLAD
+108 DLRAELLAD
-117 GHEFDSDTDTEVIAH
+117 GHVFSSETDTEVIAH

-178 SAGGLVVGHGASEAF
+178 SAGGLIVGHGASEAF
-193 MASDLP
+193 LASDLP
-199 AVVRHTRNLQVVEA
+199 AVVRHTRNFQVVEA
-213 GEVVSLRCDGAEFR
+213 GEIVALRSDGADFQ
-227 DLHSRPRNRR
+227 DLHNRSRQRR

-242 WGPMAAAKSG
+242 WGPMAAAKAG
-252 HRHFMHKEIHEQPD
+252 HRHFMHKEIHEQPE
-266 TLADTIRPRVTLDPA
+266 TLADTIRPRVTLEPA
-281 ELRLRDFQLPVDAR
+281 ELRLHDFQLPIAAR
-295 DVERV
+295 DIERV

-305 GSSHFAGMIGM
+305 GSSNFAGMVGS
-316 RYLRELGQ
+316 RYLRELAQ
-324 LPTFTEVA
+324 LPTTTEVA

-341 LSRRTLVIAI
+341 LSRDTLVIAI

-359 VLLAVERARAAGAPV
+359 VLLAVERARAGGAPV

-392 FLLHAGPEIS
+392 FYLHAGPEIS

-408 FVSQLGALYLLGCHL
+408 FVSQLGALYLLACHL
-423 GVMRGVL
+423 GVQHGAL
-430 PPDELA
+430 PPDQLA

-445 PLAIA
+445 PIAVA
-450 RVLEVEH
+450 RVLQIEKQVEA
-457 KVEELARRY
+457 LARSY
-466 HGAANFLYMGRG
+466 HDARNFLYMGRG

-484 MEGALKLKEISYIHA
+484 LEGALKLKEISYIHA

-506 LKHGPIALVAPD
+506 LKHGPIALVEPD
-518 IPIVAV
+518 IPVVAV
-524 ALNDELR
+524 ALDDELR
-531 PKILNAVA
+531 AKTLNAVE
-539 QTRSRNG
+539 QIRSRNG

-551 ASEGDDL
+551 ATEGDDL
-558 HHDVA
+558 DEGIA
-563 DDVITFP
+563 EETISIP
-570 RTPSLI
+570 RTPPLI
-576 SPIVGVIPLQL
+576 APLVGVVPLQL

>member
-7 YIGDGSVAPAILD
+7 YIGDGSAAPTILD

-38 TPQGLSVRRRA
+38 TPHGLSVRRRA

-54 LATLVD
+54 LALLVD
-60 DELMAGDIGIGHTR
+60 DQLMSGAIGIGHTR
-74 WATHGAVTDANAHPH
+74 WATHGAVTDSNAHPH
-89 ADASGRL
+89 ADASGQL

-108 ELRTELLAD
+108 ELRAELLAD
-117 GHEFDSDTDTEVIAH
+117 GHVFDSETDTEVIAH

-193 MASDLP
+193 LASDLP

-213 GEVVSLRCDGAEFR
+213 GEIVALRSDGAVFQ
-227 DLHSRPRNRR
+227 DLHHQPRQRR

-266 TLADTIRPRVTLDPA
+266 TLSDTIRPRVTLDPA
-281 ELRLRDFQLPVDAR
+281 ELRLHDFQLPVDAEE
-295 DVERV
+295 VERV

-305 GSSHFAGMIGM
+305 GSSNFAGMIGA
-316 RYLRELGQ
+316 RYLRELAR
-324 LPTFTEVA
+324 LPATTEVA

-341 LSRRTLVIAI
+341 LSRGTLVIAI

-359 VLLAVERARAAGAPV
+359 VLLAVERAKAEGAPV

-392 FLLHAGPEIS
+392 FHLHAGPEIS

-408 FVSQLGALYLLGCHL
+408 FVSQLGALYLLSCHL
-423 GVMRGVL
+423 GMLCGVL
-430 PPDELA
+430 PPDQLA

-445 PLAIA
+445 PLAVA
-450 RVLEVEH
+450 RVLEIENQI
-457 KVEELARRY
+457 EDLARRY
-466 HGAANFLYMGRG
+466 HGAGNFLYMGRG

-484 MEGALKLKEISYIHA
+484 LEGALKLKEISYIHA

-518 IPIVAV
+518 IPVVAV

-531 PKILNAVA
+531 PKILNAVE

-551 ASEGDDL
+551 AGEGDDL
-558 HHDVA
+558 HSEIA
-563 DDVITFP
+563 EEVIPVP
-570 RTPSLI
+570 RTPALI
-576 SPIVGVIPLQL
+576 APIVSVVPLQL

>member
-7 YIGDGSVAPAILD
+7 YIGDGSAAPAILD

-38 TPQGLSVRRRA
+38 TPHGLSVRRRA

-54 LATLVD
+54 LAMLVD
-60 DELMAGDIGIGHTR
+60 DQLMSGAIGIGHTR
-74 WATHGAVTDANAHPH
+74 WATHGGVTDSNAHPH

-108 ELRTELLAD
+108 ELRAELLAD
-117 GHEFDSDTDTEVIAH
+117 GHVFDSETDTEVIAH

-193 MASDLP
+193 LASDLP

-213 GEVVSLRCDGAEFR
+213 GEIVALRSDGAEFQ
-227 DLHSRPRNRR
+227 DLHNRPRQRR

-242 WGPMAAAKSG
+242 WGPMAAAKAG

-266 TLADTIRPRVTLDPA
+266 TLSDTIRPRVTLDPA
-281 ELRLRDFQLPVDAR
+281 ELRLHDFQLPVDAEKI
-295 DVERV
+295 ERV

-305 GSSHFAGMIGM
+305 GSSHFAGMIGA
-316 RYLRELGQ
+316 RYLRELAR
-324 LPTFTEVA
+324 LPASTEVA

-341 LSRRTLVIAI
+341 LSRGTLVIAI

-359 VLLAVERARAAGAPV
+359 VLLAVERAKADGSPV

-382 SELTRTADAA
+382 SELTRTADAP
-392 FLLHAGPEIS
+392 FHLHAGPEIS
-402 VAATKT
+402 VCATKT
-408 FVSQLGALYLLGCHL
+408 FVSQLGALYLLSCHL

-430 PPDELA
+430 PPDQLA

-445 PLAIA
+445 PLAVA
-450 RVLEVEH
+450 RALETENQI
-457 KVEELARRY
+457 EDLARRY
-466 HGAANFLYMGRG
+466 HGAGNFLYMGRG

-484 MEGALKLKEISYIHA
+484 LEGALKLKEISYIHA

-518 IPIVAV
+518 IPVVAV

-531 PKILNAVA
+531 PKILNAVE

-546 RVILV
+546 RVILI
-551 ASEGDDL
+551 AGEGDDL
-558 HHDVA
+558 QPGIA
-563 DDVITFP
+563 EEIITVP
-570 RTPSLI
+570 RTPALI
-576 SPIVGVIPLQL
+576 APIVSVIPLQL

>member
-7 YIGDGSVAPAILD
+7 YIGDGSAAPAILD

-38 TPQGLSVRRRA
+38 TAQGLSVRRRA

-54 LATLVD
+54 LATLID
-60 DELMAGDIGIGHTR
+60 DELMSSAIGIGHTR
-74 WATHGAVTDANAHPH
+74 WATHGAVTDSNAHPH

-108 ELRTELLAD
+108 ELRAELLAD
-117 GHEFDSDTDTEVIAH
+117 GHRFASETDTEVIAH
-132 LIGAQRDAGSSL
+132 LIGVQRDAGASL

-161 VALAADEPDLL
+161 LALAVDEPDLL

-178 SAGGLVVGHGASEAF
+178 SAGGLVVGHASSEAF

-199 AVVRHTRNLQVVEA
+199 AVVRHTRDLQVVEA
-213 GEVVSLRCDGAEFR
+213 GETVTLRTDGAEFQ
-227 DLHSRPRNRR
+227 DLNSRPRQRR
-237 LISVP
+237 LFSVP
-242 WGPMAAAKSG
+242 WGPMAAAKAG
-252 HRHFMHKEIHEQPD
+252 HRHFMHKEIHEQPE

-281 ELRLRDFQLPVDAR
+281 ELRLHDFQLPVDAKAVDR
-295 DVERV
+295 A

-305 GSSHFAGMIGM
+305 GSSNFAGMIGA
-316 RYLRELGQ
+316 RYLRDLARI
-324 LPTFTEVA
+324 PASTEVA

-341 LSRRTLVIAI
+341 LSDRTLVVAI

-359 VLLAVERARAAGAPV
+359 VLLAVERARDAGAPV

-382 SELTRTADAA
+382 SELTRTADAT
-392 FLLHAGPEIS
+392 LHLHAGPEIS

-408 FVSQLGALYLLGCHL
+408 FVSQLGALYLLACHL
-423 GVMRGVL
+423 GEQRRIL
-430 PPDELA
+430 PADQLA

-445 PLAIA
+445 PLAVA
-450 RVLEVEH
+450 RALEIEPQI
-457 KVEELARRY
+457 EDLARRF
-466 HGAANFLYMGRG
+466 HDAINFLYMGRG
-478 LAHPIA
+478 LAHAIA
-484 MEGALKLKEISYIHA
+484 LEGALKLKEISYIHA

-506 LKHGPIALVAPD
+506 LKHGPIALVSPD
-518 IPIVAV
+518 MPVVAV

-531 PKILNAVA
+531 AKTLNAVA

-551 ASEGDDL
+551 ATEGDDL
-558 HHDVA
+558 EDGIA
-563 DDVITFP
+563 DEVITVP
-570 RTPSLI
+570 GTPSLI
-576 SPIVGVIPLQL
+576 APITSVIPLQL

-592 AVWLGLDVDQPRN
+592 AVWLGVDVDQPRN

>member
-7 YIGDGSVAPAILD
+7 YIGNGSAAPTILD

-54 LATLVD
+54 LAMLVD
-60 DELMAGDIGIGHTR
+60 DQLMAGAIGIGHTR
-74 WATHGAVTDANAHPH
+74 WATHGAVTDTNAHPH

-108 ELRTELLAD
+108 ELRAELLAD
-117 GHEFDSDTDTEVIAH
+117 GHVFNSETDTEVIAH
-132 LIGAQRDAGSSL
+132 LIGVERDAGLPL

-161 VALAADEPDLL
+161 LALAADEPDLL

-178 SAGGLVVGHGASEAF
+178 SAGGMVVGHGASEAF
-193 MASDLP
+193 LASDLP

-213 GEVVSLRCDGAEFR
+213 GEIVALRSDGAEFQ
-227 DLHSRPRNRR
+227 DLNNRPRQRR
-237 LISVP
+237 WISVP
-242 WGPMAAAKSG
+242 WGPMAAAKAG

-281 ELRLRDFQLPVDAR
+281 ELRLHDFQLPVDAC

-305 GSSHFAGMIGM
+305 GSSNFAGMVGA
-316 RYLRELGQ
+316 RYLRELAQ
-324 LPTFTEVA
+324 LPATTEVA

-341 LSRRTLVIAI
+341 LSPGTLVIAI

-359 VLLAVERARAAGAPV
+359 VLLAVERARAGGAPV

-392 FLLHAGPEIS
+392 FHLHAGPEIS
-402 VAATKT
+402 VCATKT
-408 FVSQLGALYLLGCHL
+408 FVSQLGALYLLACHL
-423 GVMRGVL
+423 GVLRAAL
-430 PPDELA
+430 SPNQLA

-445 PLAIA
+445 PIA
-450 RVLEVEH
+450 VARTLEIENQI
-457 KVEELARRY
+457 EDLARRY
-466 HGAANFLYMGRG
+466 HHARNFLYMGRG

-484 MEGALKLKEISYIHA
+484 LEGALKLKEISYIHA

-506 LKHGPIALVAPD
+506 LKHGPIALVEPD

-524 ALNDELR
+524 ALGDELR
-531 PKILNAVA
+531 PKILNAVE

-558 HHDVA
+558 HPEIA
-563 DDVITFP
+563 EEVITIP
-570 RTPSLI
+570 RTPPLMA
-576 SPIVGVIPLQL
+576 PIVGVVPLQL

-592 AVWLGLDVDQPRN
+592 AVWLGVDVDQPRN

>member
-7 YIGDGSVAPAILD
+7 YIGDGPAVPAIMD

-38 TPQGLSVRRRA
+38 TPEGLSIRRRA

-54 LATLVD
+54 LTELID
-60 DELMAGDIGIGHTR
+60 DRLMSGGIGIGHTR

-108 ELRTELLAD
+108 ELRAELLAE
-117 GHEFDSDTDTEVIAH
+117 GHVFSSETDTEVIAH
-132 LIGAQRDAGSSL
+132 LIGVQRDAGASL
-144 TDAVGR
+144 TDAVGQ

-161 VALAADEPDLL
+161 LALAADEPDLL

-178 SAGGLVVGHGASEAF
+178 SAGGLVVGHGSSEAF
-193 MASDLP
+193 LASDLP

-213 GEVVSLRCDGAEFR
+213 GETVTLSTEGAEFQ
-227 DLHSRPRNRR
+227 DLNSRPRDRR

-242 WGPMAAAKSG
+242 WGPMAAAKAG

-281 ELRLRDFQLPVDAR
+281 ELRLHDFQLPVNAQSVDR
-295 DVERV
+295 T

-305 GSSHFAGMIGM
+305 GSSNFAGMVGA
-316 RYLRELGQ
+316 RYLRDLAQ
-324 LPTFTEVA
+324 LPAATEVA

-341 LSRRTLVIAI
+341 LSDRTLVIAI

-359 VLLAVERARAAGAPV
+359 VLLAVERARDAGAPV

-392 FLLHAGPEIS
+392 FYLHAGPEIS
-402 VAATKT
+402 VCATKT
-408 FVSQLGALYLLGCHL
+408 FVSQLGALYLLACHL
-423 GVMRGVL
+423 GERRGVL
-430 PPDELA
+430 PPDQLG

-445 PLAIA
+445 PLAVA
-450 RVLEVEH
+450 RVLEIEPQI
-457 KVEELARRY
+457 EELARRY
-466 HGAANFLYMGRG
+466 HHAANFLYMGRG
-478 LAHPIA
+478 LAHAIA
-484 MEGALKLKEISYIHA
+484 LEGALKLKEISYIHA

-506 LKHGPIALVAPD
+506 LKHGPIALVSPD
-518 IPIVAV
+518 IPVVAV

-531 PKILNAVA
+531 AKTLNAVT

-558 HHDVA
+558 DEGIA
-563 DDVITFP
+563 EEVITIP
-570 RTPSLI
+570 RTPPLI
-576 SPIVGVIPLQL
+576 APIVSVVPLQL

>member
-7 YIGDGSVAPAILD
+7 YIGDGSAAPTILD

-49 GRIDD
+49 GRIND

-60 DELMAGDIGIGHTR
+60 DQLMSGAIGIGHTR
-74 WATHGAVTDANAHPH
+74 WATHGAVTDTNAHPH

-108 ELRTELLAD
+108 ELRAELLAD
-117 GHEFDSDTDTEVIAH
+117 GHVFNSETDTEVIAH
-132 LIGAQRDAGSSL
+132 LIGVQRDAGSSL

-193 MASDLP
+193 LASDLP

-213 GEVVSLRCDGAEFR
+213 GEIVALRSDGAEFQ
-227 DLHSRPRNRR
+227 DLDNHPRQRR

-242 WGPMAAAKSG
+242 WGPMAAAKAG

-281 ELRLRDFQLPVDAR
+281 ELRLHDFQLPVDA
-295 DVERV
+295 DDIERV
-300 VIVAS
+300 VVVAS
-305 GSSHFAGMIGM
+305 GSSYFAGMVGA
-316 RYLRELGQ
+316 RYLRELAQ
-324 LPTFTEVA
+324 LPASTEVA

-341 LSRRTLVIAI
+341 LSRGTLVIAI

-359 VLLAVERARAAGAPV
+359 VLLAVERAKADGAPV
-374 VALVNTVG
+374 VALVNTIG

-392 FLLHAGPEIS
+392 FHLHAGPEIS

-408 FVSQLGALYLLGCHL
+408 FVSQLGALYLLSCHL
-423 GVMRGVL
+423 GVLRGVL
-430 PPDELA
+430 PPDQLA
-436 RRLADIAHA
+436 RRLAEIAHA
-445 PLAIA
+445 PLAVA
-450 RVLEVEH
+450 RVLEIENQI
-457 KVEELARRY
+457 EDLARRY

-484 MEGALKLKEISYIHA
+484 LEGALKLKEISYIHA

-524 ALNDELR
+524 ALNDQLR
-531 PKILNAVA
+531 PKILNAVE

-546 RVILV
+546 RVILI
-551 ASEGDDL
+551 ATEGDDL
-558 HHDVA
+558 HPGIAEEV
-563 DDVITFP
+563 VTVP
-570 RTPSLI
+570 RTPPLI
-576 SPIVGVIPLQL
+576 APIVSVVPLQL

-592 AVWLGLDVDQPRN
+592 SVWLGLDVDQPRN

>member
-7 YIGDGSVAPAILD
+7 YIGDGLAAPAILD

-54 LATLVD
+54 LAKLID
-60 DELMAGDIGIGHTR
+60 DELMSGAIGIGHTR

-108 ELRTELLAD
+108 ELRAELLAD
-117 GHEFDSDTDTEVIAH
+117 GHVFDSETDTEVIAH
-132 LIGAQRDAGSSL
+132 LIGIERDAGLPL

-161 VALAADEPDLL
+161 LALAADEPDLL

-193 MASDLP
+193 LASDLP
-199 AVVRHTRNLQVVEA
+199 AVVRHTRSLQVVEA
-213 GEVVSLRCDGAEFR
+213 GEIVALRSDGAEFQ
-227 DLHSRPRNRR
+227 DLHNRPRDRR

-242 WGPMAAAKSG
+242 WGPMAAAKAG

-266 TLADTIRPRVTLDPA
+266 TLADTIRPRVTLEPA
-281 ELRLRDFQLPVDAR
+281 ELRLQDFQLPIDGR
-295 DVERV
+295 DIERA

-305 GSSHFAGMIGM
+305 GSSNFAGMVGA
-316 RYLRELGQ
+316 RYLRELAQ
-324 LPTFTEVA
+324 LPATTEVA
-332 SEFAYAPGP
+332 SEFAYGPGP
-341 LSRRTLVIAI
+341 LSPGTLVIAI

-359 VLLAVERARAAGAPV
+359 VLLAVERARADGAPV

-392 FLLHAGPEIS
+392 FHLHAGPEIS
-402 VAATKT
+402 VCATKT
-408 FVSQLGALYLLGCHL
+408 FVSQLGALYLLSCHL
-423 GVMRGVL
+423 GVLRGIL
-430 PPDELA
+430 SPDQLA
-436 RRLADIAHA
+436 RRLTHIAHA
-445 PLAIA
+445 PLAVA
-450 RVLEVEH
+450 RVLDVENQI
-457 KVEELARRY
+457 EELARRY
-466 HGAANFLYMGRG
+466 HDAANFLYMGRG

-484 MEGALKLKEISYIHA
+484 LEGALKLKEISYIHA

-518 IPIVAV
+518 IPVVAV

-531 PKILNAVA
+531 PKILNAVE

-546 RVILV
+546 RVILI
-551 ASEGDDL
+551 ASEGEDL
-558 HHDVA
+558 HA
-563 DDVITFP
+563 GIAEDVITVP
-570 RTPSLI
+570 RTPPLI
-576 SPIVGVIPLQL
+576 APVVSVVPLQL

>member
-7 YIGDGSVAPAILD
+7 YIGDGPAAPAILD

-38 TPQGLSVRRRA
+38 TPDGLSVRRRA

-60 DELMAGDIGIGHTR
+60 DELMSGAIGIGHTR
-74 WATHGAVTDANAHPH
+74 WATHGAVTDGNAHPH

-108 ELRTELLAD
+108 ELRAELLSD
-117 GHEFDSDTDTEVIAH
+117 GHVFASDTDTEVIAH
-132 LIGAQRDAGSSL
+132 LIGVQRDAGASL

-161 VALAADEPDLL
+161 LALAADEPGLL

-178 SAGGLVVGHGASEAF
+178 SAGGLVVGHGDSEAF
-193 MASDLP
+193 LASDLP
-199 AVVRHTRNLQVVEA
+199 AVVRHTRDLQVVEA
-213 GEVVSLRCDGAEFR
+213 GEIVALRSDAAEFQ
-227 DLHSRPRNRR
+227 DLNSRPRHRR

-242 WGPMAAAKSG
+242 WGPMAAAKAG

-281 ELRLRDFQLPVDAR
+281 ELRLNDFELPVDAPTI
-295 DVERV
+295 ERV
-300 VIVAS
+300 TIVAS
-305 GSSHFAGMIGM
+305 GTSNFAGMVGA
-316 RYLRELGQ
+316 RYLRELAH
-324 LPTFTEVA
+324 LPAAIEIA

-341 LSRRTLVIAI
+341 LSDRTLVIAI

-392 FLLHAGPEIS
+392 FYLHAGPEIS

-408 FVSQLGALYLLGCHL
+408 FVSQLGALYLLACHL
-423 GVMRGVL
+423 GVQRGVL
-430 PPDELA
+430 PPDQLA

-445 PLAIA
+445 PLAVA
-450 RVLEVEH
+450 RVLEIEPRVED
-457 KVEELARRY
+457 LARRY
-466 HGAANFLYMGRG
+466 HQAGNFLYMGRG

-484 MEGALKLKEISYIHA
+484 LEGALKLKEVSYIHA

-518 IPIVAV
+518 IPVVAV
-524 ALNDELR
+524 ALDDELR
-531 PKILNAVA
+531 AKTLNAVA
-539 QTRSRNG
+539 QVSSRNG

-558 HHDVA
+558 QDGIA
-563 DDVITFP
+563 EEVITIP
-570 RTPSLI
+570 RTPRLI
-576 SPIVGVIPLQL
+576 APIVGVVPLQL

>member
-7 YIGDGSVAPAILD
+7 YIGDGSAAPTILD

-38 TPQGLSVRRRA
+38 TPHGLSVRRRA

-54 LATLVD
+54 LAMLVD
-60 DELMAGDIGIGHTR
+60 DQLMSGAIGIGHTR
-74 WATHGAVTDANAHPH
+74 WATHGAVTDSNAHPH

-108 ELRTELLAD
+108 ELRAELLAD
-117 GHEFDSDTDTEVIAH
+117 GHVFDSETDTEVIAH

-193 MASDLP
+193 LASDLP

-213 GEVVSLRCDGAEFR
+213 GEIVALRSDGAEFQ
-227 DLHSRPRNRR
+227 DLHNRPRQRP

-242 WGPMAAAKSG
+242 WGPMAAAKAG

-266 TLADTIRPRVTLDPA
+266 TLSDTIRPRVTLDPA
-281 ELRLRDFQLPVDAR
+281 ELRLHDFRLPVDAEE
-295 DVERV
+295 VERV

-305 GSSHFAGMIGM
+305 GSSHFAGMIGA
-316 RYLRELGQ
+316 RYLRDLAR
-324 LPTFTEVA
+324 LPATTEVA

-341 LSRRTLVIAI
+341 LSRGTLVIAI

-359 VLLAVERARAAGAPV
+359 VLLAVERAKAEGAPV

-392 FLLHAGPEIS
+392 FHLHAGPEIS

-408 FVSQLGALYLLGCHL
+408 FVSQLGALYLLSCHL
-423 GVMRGVL
+423 GMSRGVL
-430 PPDELA
+430 SPDQLA
-436 RRLADIAHA
+436 RRLAHIAHA

-450 RVLEVEH
+450 RVLEIENQI
-457 KVEELARRY
+457 EDLARRY
-466 HGAANFLYMGRG
+466 HGAGNFLYMGRG

-484 MEGALKLKEISYIHA
+484 LEGALKLKEISYIHA

-518 IPIVAV
+518 IPVVAV
-524 ALNDELR
+524 ALSDELR

-558 HHDVA
+558 HA
-563 DDVITFP
+563 DIAEEIITVP
-570 RTPSLI
+570 RTPPLI
-576 SPIVGVIPLQL
+576 APIVSVVPLQL

>member
-7 YIGDGSVAPAILD
+7 YIGVGPAAPAILD

-38 TPQGLSVRRRA
+38 TPNGLSVRRRA

-60 DELMAGDIGIGHTR
+60 ERLMSGAIGIGHTR

-108 ELRTELLAD
+108 ELRDELLAD
-117 GHEFDSDTDTEVIAH
+117 GHVFDSETDTEVIAH
-132 LIGAQRDAGSSL
+132 LIGVECDAGLPL

-161 VALAADEPDLL
+161 LALAADEPDLL

-193 MASDLP
+193 LASDLP

-213 GEVVSLRCDGAEFR
+213 GEIVALRSDGAEFQ
-227 DLHSRPRNRR
+227 DLNNRPQNRR

-242 WGPMAAAKSG
+242 WGPMAAAKAG

-266 TLADTIRPRVTLDPA
+266 TLADTIRPRVTLEPA
-281 ELRLRDFQLPVDAR
+281 ELRLQDFQLPVDAR
-295 DVERV
+295 DIERA

-305 GSSHFAGMIGM
+305 GSSNFAGMVGA
-316 RYLRELGQ
+316 RYLRELAK
-324 LPTFTEVA
+324 LPATTEVA

-341 LSRRTLVIAI
+341 LSPGTLVIAI

-359 VLLAVERARAAGAPV
+359 VLLAVERARADGAPV

-392 FLLHAGPEIS
+392 FHLHAGPEIS
-402 VAATKT
+402 VCATKT
-408 FVSQLGALYLLGCHL
+408 FVSQLGALYLLSCHL
-423 GVMRGVL
+423 GVLRDTL
-430 PPDELA
+430 SPDQLA
-436 RRLADIAHA
+436 RRLAHIAHA
-445 PLAIA
+445 PLAVA
-450 RVLEVEH
+450 RVLEIENQI
-457 KVEELARRY
+457 EDLARRY
-466 HGAANFLYMGRG
+466 HGAGNFLYMGRG

-484 MEGALKLKEISYIHA
+484 LEGALKLKEISYIHA

-518 IPIVAV
+518 IPVVAV

-558 HHDVA
+558 HA
-563 DDVITFP
+563 DIAEEVITVP
-570 RTPSLI
+570 RTPPLI
-576 SPIVGVIPLQL
+576 APIVSVVPLQL
-587 FAYHI
+587 FAYYI